1 MDPTPKDAGQ
11 DEPQPPHPWLKP
23 AGFVAG
29 VVLLGAAVW
38 AAWGQREAVLQGLR
52 SAAGARW
59 WLIALMLGLPL
70 LNWVLS
76 SALFMLL
83 MQPGQRVARRP
94 VRFVEMLWL
103 IGASWLLNYLPMA
116 PGLLGRVAYHRRVH
130 GIPVRQSVQA
140 VGAGLMIS
148 VAALGLPLLMAV
160 VFPGLFPTPGG
171 LVPLLVLAGVFL
183 MLGLI
188 DRARGRAHWWLA
200 LAMCVRS
207 VDIAVWTVRYAVV
220 MAVLGLDWTWAG
232 AAAVAIVSQIA
243 VLVPLATAA
252 HSALDSREAAALRIV
267 KAVVHGRAEGLPALD
282 GAGRWQALG
291 GRGLRFRAVLRER
304 QVVVCDAVHQRLW
317 LLWREPGTARCARG
331 Y

>member
-1 MDPTPKDAGQ
+1 M
-11 DEPQPPHPWLKP
+11 
-23 AGFVAG
+23 G

-59 WLIALMLGLPL
+59 WLIALMLGLPV

-188 DRARGRAHWWLA
+188 DRARGKAHWWLA

-243 VLVPLATAA
+243 VLVPLAGNGLGLREWAVGLVGPVLPTWFRGAA
-252 HSALDSREAAALRIV
+252 GMAQGVGLAVDLVNRACEVVVAVPVGILSVLALGRRLR
-267 KAVVHGRAEGLPALD
+267 
-282 GAGRWQALG
+282 GAG
-291 GRGLRFRAVLRER
+291 
-304 QVVVCDAVHQRLW
+304 D
-317 LLWREPGTARCARG
+317 PD
-331 Y
+331 